1 MTGVRPLALGSA
13 IGILGGG
20 QLGQMTAVAA
30 RRLGYRTVVLDP
42 DPASPAAQVADQLIQ
57 GSLEDRASIEAM
69 AQHAAVVTYEFEN
82 IAADAVAALA
92 ERVPVHPSSDILRTS
107 QHRIREKTAIERLGG
122 QVPPF
127 AAVGSP
133 ADLEAA
139 LSSLRLPVVIKTAT
153 GGYDGKGQAVARTAA
168 EARAAAGRL
177 LKVCDTL
184 IVEEQVDL
192 ALELS
197 VICARDLKGRLATYP
212 AAENR
217 HVHGILDVSSTP
229 ARASGAVLGRADAV
243 ARQVATGLGLVGV
256 MAVEMFVD
264 QQGRVLVNEI
274 APRPHNSGHHTIEA
288 SATSQ
293 FEQLVRIVAGLPLG
307 DTRVARPAAMANLL
321 GDWWSPDGTPP
332 DRARMLAVPGVSLH
346 LYGKAAA
353 RPGRKMGHLTA
364 VGDTVEDA
372 VARVLKARGDR
383 PPSA

>member
-1 MTGVRPLALGSA
+1 MTAVRPLPLSSA

-30 RRLGYRTVVLDP
+30 RRLGYRSVVLDP

-82 IAADAVAALA
+82 VSADAVAALA
-92 ERVPVHPSSDILRTS
+92 ERVPVHPSSDILKTS
-107 QHRIREKTAIERLGG
+107 QHRLREKAAVVRLGG

-168 EARAAAGRL
+168 EARAAVVQL
-177 LKVCDTL
+177 LQVCDTL
-184 IVEEQVDL
+184 IAEEQVDL

-197 VICARDLKGRLATYP
+197 VICARDQQGRLATYP

-293 FEQLVRIVAGLPLG
+293 FEQLVRMVAGLPLG

-321 GDWWSPDGTPP
+321 GDWWGPDGTPP
-332 DRARMLAVPGVSLH
+332 DVARMLAVPGVSLH

-383 PPSA
+383 PPTA

>member
-1 MTGVRPLALGSA
+1 MTGARPLPLGSA

-30 RRLGYRTVVLDP
+30 RRLGYRSVVLDP

-82 IAADAVAALA
+82 VSADAVAALA
-92 ERVPVHPSSDILRTS
+92 ERVPVHPSSDILKTS
-107 QHRIREKTAIERLGG
+107 QHRLREKAAVVRLGG

-168 EARAAAGRL
+168 EARAAVVQL
-177 LKVCDTL
+177 LQVCDTL
-184 IVEEQVDL
+184 IAEEQVDL

-197 VICARDLKGRLATYP
+197 VICARDQQGRLATYP

-293 FEQLVRIVAGLPLG
+293 FEQLVRMVAGLPLG

-321 GDWWSPDGTPP
+321 GDWWGPDGTPP
-332 DRARMLAVPGVSLH
+332 DVARMLAVPGVSLH

-383 PPSA
+383 PPTA